1 LSISLSFFVEAM
13 PARYREAVDPRSR
26 FMAFGSAAG
35 VVVAGAIFG
44 LFVGGF
50 TGELLA
56 IAFVTVGLGAAL
68 LLLFLEVGLSE
79 DHERE
84 MEEERKRK
92 RGARRAH
99 PQRRL
104 RQPQRPRRPG

>member
-1 LSISLSFFVEAM
+1 
-13 PARYREAVDPRSR
+13 
-26 FMAFGSAAG
+26 MAFGSAAG

-56 IAFVTVGLGAAL
+56 VAFVTVGLGAAL

-79 DHERE
+79 EHERAKE
-84 MEEERKRK
+84 DEDRRKRT
-92 RGARRAH
+92 ARRTH

-104 RQPQRPRRPG
+104 RLPQRPRRPG